1 MRLEIITPERVCLD
15 RTVARIVAEA
25 PEGHFGILPRHI
37 DFVTELVPGIL
48 VYEAAGD
55 GRGEHFVAVNS
66 GTLAKCGAHVSVAV
80 RAAIEGDDLAELRHR
95 VETEFRRQDEEER
108 LARSALARL
117 EATMVRRFRDLG
129 ALTR

>member
-1 MRLEIITPERVCLD
+1 MRLEIITPERVRLD
-15 RTVARIVAEA
+15 RQVARIVAEA
-25 PEGHFGILPRHI
+25 PDGHFGILPRHV
-37 DFVTELVPGIL
+37 DFISELVPGIL
-48 VYEAAGD
+48 VYEADTGGD
-55 GRGEHFVAVNS
+55 RFVAVNS
-66 GTLAKCGAHVSVAV
+66 GTLAKCGAHVRVAV
-80 RAAIEGDDLAELRHR
+80 RAAIEGDDLADLRHR